1 MSSNP
6 LIKVSTDTSSAQDLR
21 EIMLSWGIS
30 RQHSPRQPLDHISL
44 AGSSILD
51 PSMESLVF
59 PLAREGVSFLMHAEY
74 ADLDICS
81 VVSHAN
87 GKWSDGVEA
96 FRLL

>member
-1 MSSNP
+1 
-6 LIKVSTDTSSAQDLR
+6 
-21 EIMLSWGIS
+21 
-30 RQHSPRQPLDHISL
+30 
-44 AGSSILD
+44 
-51 PSMESLVF
+51 MESLVS